1 MKPIR
6 NDRGKD
12 LRNNRLVDFAGAI
25 RWLRDHGIPY
35 GDIRALFPEFTENN
49 LGVIDF
55 RNRRNPTTKK
65 GRRVLEEAE
74 KSEEAIGRLLEKTET
89 ELRPVSEGAQF
100 SDRDYSSATV
110 RRLEDEVEEFAGSF
124 WKHVRFLDGA
134 RTLGDFRRRIS
145 NPASD
150 NVVLVRTGGRVNHL
164 LAEMHLHAG
173 YTASALAYATK
184 AYEWESQTYNAR
196 PTRFNLDK
204 IGRTLL
210 LISHTFILRQEFFE
224 ASQWL
229 KKARKAFAQTRR
241 IDPEL
246 FRQEAVVALHIGDL
260 ETAKKEF
267 QLSGDLLSEYNPY
280 STVAAVKDARD
291 RFLNLINEDWG
302 KAFELMEYAAEAWPA
317 GDIHIGIN
325 VNWAAGIGFSVDD
338 PEGHHWAQ
346 KLLAERGSINDGY
359 GHQATVTRLL
369 RLTSRLPMRLWKQWV
384 LFAFY
389 YNACRNK

>member
-6 NDRGKD
+6 NDRGEG
-12 LRNNRLVDFAGAI
+12 LRKNRLVDFGGAI
-25 RWLRDHGIPY
+25 QWLRDHGIPY
-35 GDIRALFPEFTENN
+35 NDIHALFPEFTENN

-55 RNRRNPTTKK
+55 RNRRDPTTKK
-65 GRRVLEEAE
+65 ARRVLEDTE
-74 KSEEAIGRLLEKTET
+74 KFEEGIGRLLVKTET
-89 ELRPVSEGAQF
+89 ELKPINEGARF
-100 SDRDYSSATV
+100 SDRDYSSVRV

-134 RTLGDFRRRIS
+134 KALGDFRRRIS
-145 NPASD
+145 SPGCD

-173 YTASALAYATK
+173 YATSALAYAIE
-184 AYEWESQTYNAR
+184 AYRWENQTYHAR

-229 KKARKAFAQTRR
+229 KKAKEAFAQTRR
-241 IDPEL
+241 TDPEL
-246 FRQEAVVALHIGDL
+246 FRQEAVVALQLGDL
-260 ETAKKEF
+260 GTANKGF
-267 QLSGDLLSEYNPY
+267 QLSGDLLPEYNPY
-280 STVAAVKDARD
+280 STIAAVRDARD
-291 RFLNLINEDWG
+291 RFLNLINEDWE
-302 KAFELMEYAAEAWPA
+302 KAFELMEYAAGAWPA
-317 GDIHIGIN
+317 GDIHIGMN
-325 VNWAAGIGFSVDD
+325 VNWAAGIGFIVDD
-338 PEGHHWAQ
+338 PEGHHRAQ
-346 KLLAERGSINDGY
+346 KLLAERGSVNDGY

-369 RLTSRLPMRLWKQWV
+369 SLTPRLPMRLWKHWV